1 MNETTHSDI
10 QDLLPAYALDS
21 LDAAE
26 AAQVAAHL
34 EMCPA
39 CREELAAYEAVTDRL
54 ATAVPLVT
62 PPPALKTRLMAR
74 AQTAVAPQPTRRQSI
89 KERRQRWWHLSGWR
103 PNSWRPALAL
113 AVVVLAVTTLVIWQQ
128 NRPVSPSQFTLTA
141 TEHAPEATGV
151 ITIAADGT
159 AALSIANL
167 PPLTAEQ
174 QYQLWLIRDGQRDS
188 GAVFSVNADG
198 SAQVTIQAARPL
210 TSYQAFGITIEPAGG
225 SPGPTG
231 DRVLGFNL

>member
-1 MNETTHSDI
+1 MNDTPHQEM
-10 QDLLPAYALDS
+10 QDLLAAYALGS
-21 LDAAE
+21 LE
-26 AAQVAAHL
+26 ADETARVAAHL
-34 EMCPA
+34 ETCPA
-39 CREELAAYEAVTDRL
+39 CREELAAYEAVTDML
-54 ATAVPLVT
+54 ATAVPLTT

-74 AQTAVAPQPTRRQSI
+74 TQTAVVPQPTRRQSI
-89 KERRQRWWHLSGWR
+89 KENWQRWRSTY
-103 PNSWRPALAL
+103 WRPALAL
-113 AVVVLAVTTLVIWQQ
+113 VVLVLAVTALVIWQQ
-128 NRPVSPSQFTLTA
+128 NRPATPAQFTLTA

-159 AALSIANL
+159 ATLTIANL

-198 SAQVTIQAARPL
+198 SAQVTIQAARPFA
-210 TSYQAFGITIEPAGG
+210 SYQAFGITIEPAGG

-231 DRVLGFNL
+231 ERVLGFNL

>member
-1 MNETTHSDI
+1 MNDMPHQAI
-10 QDLLPAYALDS
+10 QELLAAYALGS
-21 LDAAE
+21 LE
-26 AAQVAAHL
+26 ADEAVTVAVHL
-34 EMCPA
+34 ETCPA
-39 CREELAAYEAVTDRL
+39 CRAELAAYEAVTDML
-54 ATAVPLVT
+54 ATAVPLAS

-74 AQTAVAPQPTRRQSI
+74 TQTAVALPLTRRQSL
-89 KERRQRWWHLSGWR
+89 KEHLRRWWHPPYWR
-103 PNSWRPALAL
+103 PGLAL
-113 AVVVLAVTTLVIWQQ
+113 VVLVLAATALVIWQQ
-128 NRPVSPSQFTLTA
+128 NRPAPPSQYTLTA

-159 AALSIANL
+159 ATLSIANL

-198 SAQVTIQAARPL
+198 SAQITIQSARPF

>member
-10 QDLLPAYALDS
+10 KDLLPAYALGS

-26 AAQVAAHL
+26 TARVAAHV
-34 EMCPA
+34 EACPA
-39 CREELAAYEAVTDRL
+39 CREELAAYEVVTDML
-54 ATAVPLVT
+54 ATAVPLAS
-62 PPPALKTRLMAR
+62 PPPALRTRLMSR
-74 AQTAVAPQPTRRQSI
+74 TQTAVAPQPTRRQSI
-89 KERRQRWWHLSGWR
+89 KEHLRRWWH
-103 PNSWRPALAL
+103 PPYWRPALAL
-113 AVVVLAVTTLVIWQQ
+113 VVLALAVTTLVIWQQ
-128 NRPVSPSQFTLTA
+128 NRPVTPSQFTLTA

-159 AALSIANL
+159 ATLSIANL

-198 SAQVTIQAARPL
+198 SAQVTIQAARPF